1 MILILTKY
9 KRFWEIDFARGVAII
24 AMIMFHIAFDL
35 QYFDIINVEINNFVW
50 ILFRDSIFSLFFLLV
65 GISLTLSYSKKR
77 PFSHF
82 LLRGIKIFSW
92 GLLIT
97 IATMLF
103 LEKGFIYFGVLHFI
117 GVSIIL
123 AYPFIKLKYTN
134 IVLALGV
141 LFAGIYVSGFT
152 FDFPWLL
159 WMGLKPKNFYS
170 LDYFPV
176 LPYFSLILFGIF
188 LGNIFYKKHRRNF
201 TIKERNIEFIQFL
214 GKNSLVI
221 YLLHQP
227 LIISLINLFK
237 HFF

>member
-1 MILILTKY
+1 MTKY

-24 AMIMFHIAFDL
+24 AMIAFHIAFDL
-35 QYFDIINVEINNFVW
+35 QYFDIIDIEISNFVW

-65 GISLTLSYSKKR
+65 GITLTLSYSNKR

-97 IATMLF
+97 IATLLF
-103 LEKGFIYFGVLHFI
+103 LERGFVYFGVLHFI

-123 AYPFIKLKYTN
+123 AYPFLRLRYFN
-134 IVLALGV
+134 IVIGLFI
-141 LFAGIYVSGFT
+141 LFAGLYVSGLT

-159 WMGLKPKNFYS
+159 WIGLRPENFYS

-188 LGNIFYKKHRRNF
+188 LGNIFYKKHKRNF
-201 TIKERNIEFIQFL
+201 TIKERNIEFIEFL
-214 GKNSLVI
+214 GRNSLAI

-227 LIISLINLFK
+227 LIILFISLFK
-237 HFF
+237 NFF